1 MKATLVA
8 LLLILPAAAPAG
20 AAPARGDIPTLLSWS
35 EQMEERDRWLEKR
48 HTMLLGMM
56 RRHDLDWWIV
66 VNEEFHDD
74 PLTPYVA
81 PARPYAGNR
90 DIFVFIDADEAG
102 LRKVAVTGYAEESVG
117 TFFESARS

>member
-1 MKATLVA
+1 
-8 LLLILPAAAPAG
+8 
-20 AAPARGDIPTLLSWS
+20 
-35 EQMEERDRWLEKR
+35 
-48 HTMLLGMM
+48 MLLGMM
-56 RRHDLDWWIV
+56 RRHDLDWWVV

-102 LRKVAVTGYAEESVG
+102 LRKVALTGYAEESVG
-117 TFFESARS
+117 TFFESAKRAAAPRSRPRGSCTRRTPRSGSASGSGDGAG